1 MRDFYQSA
9 LLAILLLLIGC
20 RNHRGYEVS
29 EWLRLDR
36 VRFSA
41 QSALVGASADTLL
54 VTVAAANE
62 SSHDQT
68 MMISEC
74 PPSPVAVSAQRANK
88 TWDSNDWEKSKVP
101 VHYDSAGHVLLLF
114 STGCSIFATAQV
126 PPRVSMSYDLRMA
139 VRDILGDS
147 LQSGRYKITA
157 RLYINQQLI
166 KDLHAGEI
174 ELSSAPMSTSS
185 VNTTTPRYRD
195 GSLGGDRSSTLE
207 FGIHRVD
214 QCSVQGA

>member
-1 MRDFYQSA
+1 MRDFYQWAFLA
-9 LLAILLLLIGC
+9 LLLLLIGC
-20 RNHRGYEVS
+20 RSHRGDDVPEQ
-29 EWLRLDR
+29 LRLDQ

-62 SSHDQT
+62 STHDQT
-68 MMISEC
+68 MMMISEC
-74 PPSPVAVSAQRANK
+74 PPSPVAVSARRANK

-114 STGCSIFATAQV
+114 SAGCSMVATAQV
-126 PPRVSMSYDLRMA
+126 PPGAAMSYDLRIA

-157 RLYINQQLI
+157 RLYINRQLI
-166 KDLHAGEI
+166 KDLRAGNI
-174 ELSSAPMSTSS
+174 ELSSPPVSTSS
-185 VNTTTPRYRD
+185 VSALRPDTAGRHAII
-195 GSLGGDRSSTLE
+195 G
-207 FGIHRVD
+207 
-214 QCSVQGA
+214 

>member
-62 SSHDQT
+62 SSHDRT
-68 MMISEC
+68 MMISGC
-74 PPSPVAVSAQRANK
+74 PPSPVAVSARRANK
-88 TWDSNDWEKSKVP
+88 TWDSDDWKKSKVP
-101 VHYDSAGHVLLLF
+101 VQYDSAGHVLLLPPG
-114 STGCSIFATAQV
+114 GCSLVATAQV
-126 PPRVSMSYDLRMA
+126 PPGVSMSYDLRMA

-157 RLYINQQLI
+157 RLYINMQAV

-174 ELSSAPMSTSS
+174 ELRAPPT
-185 VNTTTPRYRD
+185 
-195 GSLGGDRSSTLE
+195 
-207 FGIHRVD
+207 
-214 QCSVQGA
+214 